1 MKWNGLA
8 ELAEAER
15 VALVGITVCCTIFND
30 RTEIAR
36 LENL

>member
-8 ELAEAER
+8 EIAEAEG
-15 VALVGITVCCTIFND
+15 VALVGITVCCTIFK
-30 RTEIAR
+30 IAR